1 MLLFILA
8 FLNGY
13 DIMFIYLCKTINLNI
28 NRQGSED
35 YTMDRHGLV
44 CRAVLEQPDIT
55 QRELA
60 GKLDVSLGTANGLIK
75 ECLAKG
81 YIGEKSSQ
89 KGKARWRLRA
99 EGQKLLDQYRVDG
112 ALIIAAGFGSRF
124 VPLTFEMPKGL
135 LEVFGER
142 MIERQIKQLHEV
154 GIRNI
159 TIAVGYLKE
168 KFEYLIDKYGVELLY
183 NPEYTSKNT
192 LTTIYR
198 ARKVLEGRNM
208 YVLSSDNWM
217 RENMY
222 HAYEC
227 GAWYSSAFQ
236 RGETREWC
244 LYFNKKGRITDVKV
258 GGRDQWVMYG
268 PAYFSREFSRQFLPV
283 LEAYYKIPGTE
294 QFYWE
299 QVYVDMLEGEA
310 RRRLEEEGGGLLEAA
325 QEASGL
331 AAARWD
337 EIEMDVNRQPDDQV
351 YEFENLEELRLFD
364 PRYQNHSDNAA
375 MKLVAEVF
383 KVPESHIKDIRC
395 LKAGMTNKSFLFKV
409 EDRHCICRIPG
420 PGTELLINREQEKTV
435 YDAVASLEITEHVL
449 YMNEKTGYKIAD
461 YYEGTRNA
469 DAADWDDMEKCMS
482 MVRCLH
488 QSGITVAHSFDI
500 RERISFYEKLCRSHG
515 ALLFEDYEEVRGW
528 MDWLMDTLDS
538 MEHPKCL
545 CHIDANVDNFLFFED
560 GSVKLLDWEYAGM
573 CDPVMD
579 VSMCA
584 IYSYYNE
591 EDMERLFRLY
601 LRREPSE
608 DELFALYAN
617 AALGGFLW
625 CLWAVYKSI
634 LGDEFGEYTIIMYRY
649 AKKYYRKLRKL

>member
-1 MLLFILA
+1 MLA
-8 FLNGY
+8 FLSGC
-13 DIMFIYLCKTINLNI
+13 DIMFIYFYKMINLNI

-81 YIGEKSSQ
+81 YIGEESSQ
-89 KGKARWRLRA
+89 KGKARWRLMPA
-99 EGQKLLDQYRVDG
+99 GQKLLDQYKVDG

-124 VPLTFEMPKGL
+124 VPLTFETPKGL

-208 YVLSSDNWM
+208 YILSSDNWM
-217 RENMY
+217 RKNMY

-227 GAWYSSAFQ
+227 GAWYSSVFQ

-283 LEAYYKIPGTE
+283 LEAYYKTPGTE

-299 QVYVDMLEGEA
+299 QVYADMLEGEA
-310 RRRLEEEGGGLLEAA
+310 RQRLEEEAGGLLEAA
-325 QEASGL
+325 QESSGL
-331 AAARWD
+331 AASRWD

-383 KVPESHIKDIRC
+383 KVPESSIKDIRC

-409 EDRHCICRIPG
+409 EDRRCICRIPG

-435 YDAVASLEITEHVL
+435 YDAVAPLEITEHVL

-469 DAADWDDMEKCMS
+469 DSAVWDDMEKCMS

-500 RERISFYEKLCRSHG
+500 RERISFYEKLCGSHVT
-515 ALLFEDYEEVRGW
+515 LLFEDYEEVKRG

-538 MEHPKCL
+538 MERPKCL

-625 CLWAVYKSI
+625 CLWAVYKSF
-634 LGDEFGEYTIIMYRY
+634 LGEEFGEYTIIMYRY
-649 AKKYYRKLRKL
+649 AKKYYSKLRKL

>member
-1 MLLFILA
+1 
-8 FLNGY
+8 
-13 DIMFIYLCKTINLNI
+13 
-28 NRQGSED
+28 
-35 YTMDRHGLV
+35 MDRHGLV

-75 ECLAKG
+75 DCLAKG

-99 EGQKLLDQYRVDG
+99 EGQKLLDQYKVDG

-208 YVLSSDNWM
+208 YILSSDNWM

-236 RGETREWC
+236 RGETKEWC

-268 PAYFSREFSRQFLPV
+268 PAYFSREFSARFLPV
-283 LEAYYKIPGTE
+283 LESYYKSPGTE

-299 QVYVDMLEGEA
+299 QVYVDMLSGEA
-310 RRRLEEEGGGLLEAA
+310 RRRLEQEGGALLDEAA
-325 QEASGL
+325 KASGQPPSH
-331 AAARWD
+331 WD
-337 EIEMDVNRQPDDQV
+337 EIEMDANRQPDDQV

-383 KVPESHIKDIRC
+383 KVPESRIQDIRC
-395 LKAGMTNKSFLFKV
+395 LKSGMTNKSFLFRV
-409 EDRHCICRIPG
+409 GERSCICRIPG
-420 PGTELLINREQEKTV
+420 PGTELLINRKQEKQV
-435 YDAVASLEITEHVL
+435 YDAVACLGITEHVI
-449 YMNEKTGYKIAD
+449 YMNERTGYKIAE
-461 YYEGTRNA
+461 YYEGARNA
-469 DAADWDDMEKCMS
+469 DASDWSDMDRCME
-482 MVRCLH
+482 MVRRLH
-488 QSGITVAHSFDI
+488 GSGITVGHDFDI
-500 RERISFYEKLCRSHG
+500 RERIDFYEKLCSSHG
-515 ALLFEDYEEVRGW
+515 GILFEDYQEVREW
-528 MDWLMDTLDS
+528 MDWLMDRMDA
-538 MEHPKCL
+538 MDRPKCL
-545 CHIDANVDNFLFFED
+545 SHIDANVDNFLFLKD
-560 GSVKLLDWEYAGM
+560 GGVKLLDWEYAGM
-573 CDPVMD
+573 CDPIMD

-584 IYSYYNE
+584 IYSYYDE
-591 EDMERLFRLY
+591 ADMEKLLASY
-601 LRREPSE
+601 LQREPTK
-608 DELFALYAN
+608 DEYFAVYAY

-625 CLWAVYKSI
+625 SLWAVYKSA

>member
-1 MLLFILA
+1 
-8 FLNGY
+8 
-13 DIMFIYLCKTINLNI
+13 
-28 NRQGSED
+28 
-35 YTMDRHGLV
+35 
-44 CRAVLEQPDIT
+44 
-55 QRELA
+55 
-60 GKLDVSLGTANGLIK
+60 
-75 ECLAKG
+75 
-81 YIGEKSSQ
+81 
-89 KGKARWRLRA
+89 
-99 EGQKLLDQYRVDG
+99 
-112 ALIIAAGFGSRF
+112 
-124 VPLTFEMPKGL
+124 
-135 LEVFGER
+135 
-142 MIERQIKQLHEV
+142 
-154 GIRNI
+154 
-159 TIAVGYLKE
+159 
-168 KFEYLIDKYGVELLY
+168 
-183 NPEYTSKNT
+183 
-192 LTTIYR
+192 
-198 ARKVLEGRNM
+198 
-208 YVLSSDNWM
+208 
-217 RENMY
+217 
-222 HAYEC
+222 
-227 GAWYSSAFQ
+227 
-236 RGETREWC
+236 
-244 LYFNKKGRITDVKV
+244 
-258 GGRDQWVMYG
+258 
-268 PAYFSREFSRQFLPV
+268 
-283 LEAYYKIPGTE
+283 
-294 QFYWE
+294 
-299 QVYVDMLEGEA
+299 MLEGEA
-310 RRRLEEEGGGLLEAA
+310 RRRLEEEAGGLLEAA

-331 AAARWD
+331 AASRWD

-435 YDAVASLEITEHVL
+435 YDAVAPLEITEHVL

-601 LRREPSE
+601 LQREPSE

>member
-1 MLLFILA
+1 
-8 FLNGY
+8 
-13 DIMFIYLCKTINLNI
+13 
-28 NRQGSED
+28 
-35 YTMDRHGLV
+35 MDRHGLV

-75 ECLAKG
+75 DCLAKG
-81 YIGEKSSQ
+81 YIGEKSGQ

-208 YVLSSDNWM
+208 YILSSDNWM

-236 RGETREWC
+236 RGETKEWC

-283 LEAYYKIPGTE
+283 LEAYYKTPGTE

-310 RRRLEEEGGGLLEAA
+310 RRRLEEE
-325 QEASGL
+325 ASGL
-331 AAARWD
+331 AASRWD

-435 YDAVASLEITEHVL
+435 YDAVAPLEITEHVL

-601 LRREPSE
+601 LQREPSE